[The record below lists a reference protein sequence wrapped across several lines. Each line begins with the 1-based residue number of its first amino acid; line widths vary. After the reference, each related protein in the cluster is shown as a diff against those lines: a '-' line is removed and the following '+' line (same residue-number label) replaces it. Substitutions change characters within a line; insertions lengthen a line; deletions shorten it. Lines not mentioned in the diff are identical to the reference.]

1 MEISWEYGSAYD
13 FFASLHVLHNPDRF
27 GLRGVWAAGVRSR
40 LTPEA
45 RKVLEQSSRAIFMPL
60 HWIHTLPE
68 PHSVSEALQALEA
81 IPPAERLPALF
92 FSPLVDGSMR
102 SLLLNVG
109 QRGAW
114 DEDDLSALRAMRK
127 EKDWTTRRNVLEST
141 LSAWAAQETFGENL
155 LVALRIYNEVFFAE
169 EEKRIMPVLE
179 QVLHKAQTLAV
190 GMPWPQLLESLSRGV
205 RFSADLQAEKIVL
218 VPSYWTTPLVVFQQV
233 TTDTWLL
240 LFGGR
245 PDDVSLV
252 PGEMVPDTLLRVLK
266 ALGDPTRLRILRYL
280 THEPMTPSALAKK
293 LRLRAPTVVHHL
305 NVLRLAGLVY
315 LNLDI
320 ARNKNE
326 RLYMARLEMV
336 QQSFSLLSTFL
347 SDNETNNL

>member
-1 MEISWEYGSAYD
+1 MEIFWEYGSAYD
-13 FFASLHVLHNPDRF
+13 FFASLHVLHNPNRF

-40 LTPEA
+40 LTPET
-45 RKVLEQSSRAIFMPL
+45 RKVLEQASRAIFVPL
-60 HWIHTLPE
+60 HWIHALPE
-68 PHSVSEALQALEA
+68 PHSVS
-81 IPPAERLPALF
+81 
-92 FSPLVDGSMR
+92 
-102 SLLLNVG
+102 
-109 QRGAW
+109 

-155 LVALRIYNEVFFAE
+155 LVALRVYNEVFFAE

-347 SDNETNNL
+347 SDNETNNQ